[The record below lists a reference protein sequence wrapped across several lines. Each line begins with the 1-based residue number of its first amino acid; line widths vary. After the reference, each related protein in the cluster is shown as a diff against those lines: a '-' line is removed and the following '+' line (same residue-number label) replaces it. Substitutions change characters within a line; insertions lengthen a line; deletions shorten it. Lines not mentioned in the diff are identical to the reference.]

1 MRRKVLAVAD
11 VEIQQVQVIDKDGR
25 NRSIVLWRCGSDM
38 MFSETMDGLFDTN
51 RRYRCPKWL
60 TEQLEE
66 LETSKRFHADGSP
79 YTGETSEARED
90 EAGPATSKTVLDGFE
105 EDLHGIR
112 QA

>member
-1 MRRKVLAVAD
+1 VLAVAD
-11 VEIQQVQVIDKDGR
+11 VEVQQVQVIDKDGR
-25 NRSIVLWRCGSDM
+25 NRSIVLWRCGPDM

-66 LETSKRFHADGSP
+66 LGTSKRFHADGSP
-79 YTGETSEARED
+79 YTGGTPKAHEEETE
-90 EAGPATSKTVLDGFE
+90 PITSKVVPDGFE
-105 EDLHGIR
+105 EDLPGVR